1 MGSLPCPVLAAG
13 VKESTGIVRDSSV
26 RGIGT
31 DPEASSAVCDAH
43 FLDPA
48 GSG

>member
-1 MGSLPCPVLAAG
+1 MGSLPCSVLTAG

-31 DPEASSAVCDAH
+31 DPEAWSAVCVVQSAVPH
-43 FLDPA
+43 TA
-48 GSG
+48 